1 MTNQMYFVPAAAA
14 AAAAYL
20 QGVAQKVPLTQADS
34 AVAQRADQRFRSKL
48 VGLVVGS
55 GSDQRPLLRKGKN
68 PELEVESATD
78 FRSLRWSAAHCRKLN
93 LAV

>member
-1 MTNQMYFVPAAAA
+1 MHFVLAAAA
-14 AAAAYL
+14 VACL
-20 QGVAQKVPLTQADS
+20 QEAAQKVPLTQADS

-55 GSDQRPLLRKGKN
+55 GSDQRSLLRKGKN
-68 PELEVESATD
+68 PELEVGSATD